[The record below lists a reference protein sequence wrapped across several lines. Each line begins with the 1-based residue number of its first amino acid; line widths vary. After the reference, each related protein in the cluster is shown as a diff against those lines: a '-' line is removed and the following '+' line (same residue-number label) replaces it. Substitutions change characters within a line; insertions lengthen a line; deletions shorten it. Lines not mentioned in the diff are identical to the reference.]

1 MSRPVF
7 RFLAAVAVASSV
19 TQPAA
24 ARDGVPG
31 PPSPQPDA
39 SPAAASAG
47 PTGGGWTDAFDAYP
61 TGSQM
66 HGQGGWKGWTNLPA
80 HGALTSAARASS
92 APNSVD
98 ILGQS
103 DLVHELTGFA
113 GGKWAVRARQFVPAA
128 FVGTAYFVVLNRYDD
143 AACVPFPPG
152 VDCSWSVQ
160 VQFDHS
166 ANQVRSDGASGGTLP
181 LVLGRWVE
189 IRVLVDLDDDLQ
201 VFHYDG
207 RRLYAGTWTLEV
219 SGFGSLEIAAV
230 DLWAN
235 GSTSIYYDD
244 VAVVPMAFFDGFE
257 SGDLSRWAV
266 GP

>member
-1 MSRPVF
+1 MNRSLN
-7 RFLAAVAVASSV
+7 RFLAAVAVAASL
-19 TQPAA
+19 TRPAD
-24 ARDGVPG
+24 AREGLPG
-31 PPSPQPDA
+31 PPAPQPPAPPA
-39 SPAAASAG
+39 SGSEA
-47 PTGGGWTDAFDAYP
+47 PTGAGWADAFDVYA

-98 ILGQS
+98 ILGEA
-103 DLVHELTGFA
+103 DLVHELDGFVA
-113 GGKWAVRARQFVPAA
+113 GKWAVRVRQFVPAA
-128 FVGTAYFVVLNRYDD
+128 FVGTAYFVLLNRYDD
-143 AACVPFPPG
+143 VACVPFPPG
-152 VDCSWSVQ
+152 IDCSWSTQ

-166 ANQVRSDGASGGTLP
+166 SDLVRSDGATGGTLP

-244 VAVVPMAFFDGFE
+244 VAVLPMAFFDGFE

>member
-1 MSRPVF
+1 
-7 RFLAAVAVASSV
+7 
-19 TQPAA
+19 
-24 ARDGVPG
+24 
-31 PPSPQPDA
+31 
-39 SPAAASAG
+39 
-47 PTGGGWTDAFDAYP
+47 
-61 TGSQM
+61 M

-80 HGALTSAARASS
+80 HGALTSAARAST

-98 ILGQS
+98 ILGEA
-103 DLVHELTGFA
+103 DLVQQLSGFV
-113 GGKWAVRARQFVPAA
+113 GGKWAIRARQFVPAA

-143 AACVPFPPG
+143 VACVPFPPG
-152 VDCSWSVQ
+152 PDCSWSVQ

-166 ANQVRSDGASGGTLP
+166 ANQVRSDGATGGTLP
-181 LVLGRWVE
+181 LILGRWVQ
-189 IRVLVDLDDDLQ
+189 ILVLVDLDDDLQ

-219 SGFGSLEIAAV
+219 SGYGSAEIAAV

-244 VAVVPMAFFDGFE
+244 VAVAPMAFFDGFE
-257 SGDLSRWAV
+257 SGGLSRWLV